1 MILVRSNIW
10 DSLVIIPLDAMSEL
24 CGLLLVWGLIRSLS
38 TGQGSSRVQPC
49 SFLST
54 VITPLVNLIR
64 SQGFFFFYAKVNL
77 FQHIK
82 FNGILLISY
91 QDCT

>member
-1 MILVRSNIW
+1 MSRWVVHSNIW
-10 DSLVIIPLDAMSEL
+10 DSLVIIPLDVMSEL
-24 CGLLLVWGLIRSLS
+24 CGLLLVCGYDQIPQHRA
-38 TGQGSSRVQPC
+38 GAFQGSAL
-49 SFLST
+49 FLSLYSHYS
-54 VITPLVNLIR
+54 LVNLISR
-64 SQGFFFFYAKVNL
+64 LFYFKAKVNL

>member
-1 MILVRSNIW
+1 MILVHSNIW
-10 DSLVIIPLDAMSEL
+10 DSLVIIPLDVMSEL
-24 CGLLLVWGLIRSLS
+24 CGLLLVCGLIRSLS
-38 TGQGSSRVQPC
+38 TGQGRSRVQPC

-64 SQGFFFFYAKVNL
+64 SQGFFFFKAKVNL